1 MKSGVSRHLRAVLAT
16 LALWAGLIALLHS
29 QEARAEPAEVDVGM
43 YVASVYDLDFY
54 DGTFTTIFWVW
65 FIYEDADYN
74 PLEAIEVTNAREYD
88 IMEHYGRQRS
98 DGKQYIAAKMEA
110 VINQPW
116 DISNFPFDSQRLD
129 IVLESVGK
137 DATELVF
144 TVDRTN
150 SVTAQELLLSGWQE
164 QPIEAETT
172 VFQYN
177 TTFGEETTEL
187 LSFPRVTFTVP
198 LERNNAKLFFEVYI
212 GYFIAFL
219 MVAAIWLTAA
229 MNMADYRI
237 GMILAATFAAIGN
250 KNVLE
255 SNYPS
260 SPKLGLADQ
269 IEVSTF
275 LLITVALVLSVGC
288 ERLHLSGRDAL
299 ANKVNFLGF
308 PVILTVYALFF
319 GYFVIQAT

>member
-1 MKSGVSRHLRAVLAT
+1 MKSGILRWLRTTAVGVLILIGLA
-16 LALWAGLIALLHS
+16 AAFRS
-29 QEARAEPAEVDVGM
+29 DEARAEPATVDVGM
-43 YVASVYDLDFY
+43 YVASVFDIDFY

-65 FIYEDADYN
+65 FIYEDENYN
-74 PLEAIEVTNAREYD
+74 PLDAIEVTNAHDYY

-98 DGKQYIAAKMEA
+98 DGRHYIVAKMEA

-116 DISNFPFDSQRLD
+116 DITNFPFDSQRLN

-144 TVDRTN
+144 TVDKAN
-150 SVTAQELLLSGWQE
+150 SVTAQDLNLNGWQE
-164 QPIEAETT
+164 QPIESETT
-172 VFQYN
+172 VYQYN
-177 TTFGEETTEL
+177 STFGEETTEL

-198 LERNNAKLFFEVYI
+198 LERDNTKLFFEVYI

-219 MVAAIWLTAA
+219 MISAIWLTAA
-229 MNMADYRI
+229 MGMADYRI

-260 SPKLGLADQ
+260 SPQLGLADQ

-299 ANKVNFLGF
+299 ANRLNFLGF
-308 PVILTVYALFF
+308 PVILSVYALFF
-319 GYFVIQAT
+319 AYFVIQAI